1 MVAANSVQASL
12 ANSRVIP
19 RISSSSAAVK
29 ARPQN
34 VRPSPMVIGIV
45 SATCSM
51 QVSRLT
57 LPESSAKVQR
67 NLRGGYQK
75 CTNSRDRPPG
85 LSSPILQRRKGQAGR
100 PALRPRHVYHCL
112 ESFVDSRALALDV

>member
-57 LPESSAKVQR
+57 LPESSAKVQK

-75 CTNSRDRPPG
+75 CTNSRSRRDRRLPLPG
-85 LSSPILQRRKGQAGR
+85 TVLRR
-100 PALRPRHVYHCL
+100 VYR
-112 ESFVDSRALALDV
+112 EGAVEVKVLAEGFE